1 MTVGVIV
8 AMGKELALL
17 LDILE
22 APAKTEAKGYE
33 FYVGELGGCRVV
45 AMQCGIGKVNAAIG
59 ATAMIEAFAPDC
71 VINSGVAG
79 GTGAA
84 GILDLVLASQIA
96 YHDVWCGPGTEW
108 GEAAGCPRF
117 FPGPEGCEELAAS
130 LGAKAG
136 LIASGDIF
144 VSREQ
149 DVKRILELYPEA
161 IAVDMES
168 AAIAQ
173 ACWLKSVP
181 MMCLR
186 VVSDT
191 PGQADNISQYAN
203 FWDDAP
209 RHTFS
214 AVKRLIMHLVK

>member
-1 MTVGVIV
+1 MDSELNLLLPLLGDARALTVGAREFHTGRVGGHDIV
-8 AMGKELALL
+8 
-17 LDILE
+17 
-22 APAKTEAKGYE
+22 
-33 FYVGELGGCRVV
+33 VCR
-45 AMQCGIGKVNAAIG
+45 CGIGKVNAAIG

-84 GILDLVLASQIA
+84 GILDLVLASRIA

-149 DVKRILELYPEA
+149 DVELIL
-161 IAVDMES
+161 
-168 AAIAQ
+168 
-173 ACWLKSVP
+173 
-181 MMCLR
+181 
-186 VVSDT
+186 
-191 PGQADNISQYAN
+191 
-203 FWDDAP
+203 
-209 RHTFS
+209 
-214 AVKRLIMHLVK
+214 